1 MKRAGIRPQTAPA
14 TILATTVTMSSSAVG
29 ILPPKKIMQAAVA
42 RPPMSACPSAP
53 VFQNRIRKAGVTA
66 REMQSRIA
74 TLCRRFQ
81 RRRLVPTAPLIM
93 VA

>member
-1 MKRAGIRPQTAPA
+1 MAPA
-14 TILATTVTMSSSAVG
+14 TMLAMTVTRSSTGVG
-29 ILPPKKIMQAAVA
+29 SLSPKKIIQAAVA

-53 VFQNRIRKAGVTA
+53 VFQKRIRNAGVTA
-66 REMQSRIA
+66 SEMQSRIA
-74 TLCRRFQ
+74 TLCMRFQ